1 MTNFALVENNIV
13 TNIAVVPQDQAH
25 RGDDYMAK
33 DLGLGGTW
41 VEAGDASIGWMY
53 KNGELVPPAEP
64 EPMPEPMPSSMTRR
78 QGRLALLNV
87 GKLDDVEAAIDAIED
102 AIERRAA
109 QIEYEADTWERSNTF
124 LQQLWSQ
131 LGGTEQELDDLFKLG
146 TTL

>member
-13 TNIAVVPQDQAH
+13 TNIAVVPQEQAH
-25 RGDDYMAK
+25 RGADYMAN
-33 DLGLGGTW
+33 DLGLGGLW
-41 VEAGDASIGWMY
+41 VEAGDAGMGWLY

-64 EPMPEPMPSSMTRR
+64 EPEPEPIPSSMTRR

-87 GKLDDVEAAIDAIED
+87 GKLDDAEAAIDAIED

-146 TTL
+146 ATL